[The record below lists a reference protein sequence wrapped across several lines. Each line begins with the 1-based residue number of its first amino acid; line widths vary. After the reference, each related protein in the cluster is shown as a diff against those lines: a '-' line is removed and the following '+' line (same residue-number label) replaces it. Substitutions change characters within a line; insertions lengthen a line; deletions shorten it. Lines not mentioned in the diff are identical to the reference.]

1 MMELRDKNAAT
12 IYIFGIMASGRYV
25 ITAIMD
31 QKIFNMILR
40 EKTFLLVKSSIILGK
55 RQINCHLGLKTLL
68 KKVLV
73 TNVIFPKN

>member
-1 MMELRDKNAAT
+1 VAT

-31 QKIFNMILR
+31 QKIFNMTLK
-40 EKTFLLVKSSIILGK
+40 EKMFLLVKSSIILEA
-55 RQINCHLGLKTLL
+55 RQINYHLGSKTLL

-73 TNVIFPKN
+73 TNAIFPKD